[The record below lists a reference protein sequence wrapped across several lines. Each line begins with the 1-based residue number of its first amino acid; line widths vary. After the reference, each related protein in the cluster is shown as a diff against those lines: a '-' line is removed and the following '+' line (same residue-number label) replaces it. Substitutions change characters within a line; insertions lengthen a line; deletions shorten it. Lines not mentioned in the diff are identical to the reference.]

1 MRFPSAE
8 KELSALMATNLAL
21 YRKYRPVT
29 FGQVVGQSSITT
41 ALSGQVASG
50 KVSHAYLFTGT
61 RGTGKT
67 TCARIFARAICCQNP
82 QNGEPCNQCAACR
95 AILNGSALDITEIDA
110 ASNNGVDN
118 IRELRQEAVYAP
130 TELRYRVYIIDEVHM
145 LSQGAS
151 NALLKILEEPPA
163 HAVFILAT
171 TDPQKV
177 LPTIHSR
184 CQRYDFRR
192 IPAEI
197 MAAALE
203 NIAQQDGFVLD
214 HDAADVLAAM
224 GDGSMRDSISLLDRA
239 KGATFHVT
247 ADSVTEALG
256 LATEREIINIF
267 SAVLQNDAAGAIAAF
282 TDCYMTGRDLITI
295 FDNLLSLLRD
305 IYLYK
310 ATGQGDYLLS
320 RWRTRVPELAAHCT
334 AQRLEACIEA
344 INYFLSRTTRTSAKR
359 LDGEMCL
366 IKMALPDWGVP
377 QAMPAEAAQ
386 PMQPAVSAQ
395 PVQKPAPKAA
405 SKPQPA
411 PQPVSKAAP
420 MDDDGLPPWDDSDI
434 PPQDAVPVFD
444 MPVESAPIP
453 QPTYAPAPEPAPRR
467 TPESAPVRNEYEAPK
482 AQNTGNYDVLRR
494 NLDGKISS
502 AVRVYLGMAQTR
514 EQDGGIYIEV
524 PEEGLIFIGKPDV
537 MALIDE
543 AGKAAGYAFAKV
555 GKQLPKQKEDPL
567 ETIRARARDLGVP
580 VNVK

>member
-1 MRFPSAE
+1 
-8 KELSALMATNLAL
+8 MATNLAL

-82 QNGEPCNQCAACR
+82 QNGEPCNECTACR
-95 AILNGSALDITEIDA
+95 AALSGSALDITEIDA

-118 IRELRQEAVYAP
+118 IRELRSEAIYAP
-130 TELRYRVYIIDEVHM
+130 TELKYRVYIIDEVHM

-214 HDAADVLAAM
+214 HDAADILAAM

-256 LATEREIINIF
+256 LATEREIISIF
-267 SAVLQNDAAGAIAAF
+267 SSVLQNDAAGAIAAF

-310 ATGQGDYLLS
+310 ATGQSDYLLS
-320 RWRTRVPELAAHCT
+320 RWRTRVPELAQHCT
-334 AQRLEACIEA
+334 AQRLEASIEA

-377 QAMPAEAAQ
+377 QTMPAAAQ
-386 PMQPAVSAQ
+386 PAPSAQ
-395 PVQKPAPKAA
+395 PVQNIAPAAA
-405 SKPQPA
+405 PVPASAPAKTQPA
-411 PQPVSKAAP
+411 PQAAP
-420 MDDDGLPPWDDSDI
+420 VEDDGLPPWDDSDI
-434 PPQDAVPVFD
+434 PPMDAVPVFD
-444 MPVESAPIP
+444 MPIMDEPVP
-453 QPTYAPAPEPAPRR
+453 QPPVYEQPIRRSEPKPQA
-467 TPESAPVRNEYEAPK
+467 APVRMEYEAP
-482 AQNTGNYDVLRR
+482 APRAATGSYETLRR
-494 NLDGKISS
+494 NLEGKISS

-537 MALIDE
+537 LALIDE

-567 ETIRARARDLGVP
+567 ETIRTRALDLGVP
-580 VNVK
+580 VKVK

>member
-1 MRFPSAE
+1 
-8 KELSALMATNLAL
+8 MATNLAL

-82 QNGEPCNQCAACR
+82 QNGEPCNECTACR
-95 AILNGSALDITEIDA
+95 AALGGSALDITEIDA

-118 IRELRQEAVYAP
+118 IRELRSEAIYAP
-130 TELRYRVYIIDEVHM
+130 TELKYRVYIIDEVHM

-203 NIAQQDGFVLD
+203 SIARQDGFVLD
-214 HDAADVLAAM
+214 HDAADILAAM

-267 SAVLQNDAAGAIAAF
+267 SAVLQGDAAGAIAAF

-310 ATGQGDYLLS
+310 ATGQSDYLLS
-320 RWRTRVPELAAHCT
+320 RWRTRVPELAQHCT
-334 AQRLEACIEA
+334 AQRLEASIEA

-366 IKMALPDWGVP
+366 IKMSLPDWGVP
-377 QAMPAEAAQ
+377 QAMPAAAQ
-386 PMQPAVSAQ
+386 PVSPAQ
-395 PVQKPAPKAA
+395 PVQNAAPAAPAPVKA
-405 SKPQPA
+405 QPA
-411 PQPVSKAAP
+411 PQPVQAAP

-434 PPQDAVPVFD
+434 PPVDAVPVFD
-444 MPVESAPIP
+444 MPAMDEPVP
-453 QPTYAPAPEPAPRR
+453 QPPVYEQPVYEQPVRRSESKPAA
-467 TPESAPVRNEYEAPK
+467 APVRMEYEAP
-482 AQNTGNYDVLRR
+482 APQAPSGSYETLRR
-494 NLDGKISS
+494 NLEGKISS

-537 MALIDE
+537 LALIDE

-567 ETIRARARDLGVP
+567 ETIRARAHDLGVP
-580 VNVK
+580 VKVR

>member
-1 MRFPSAE
+1 M
-8 KELSALMATNLAL
+8 
-21 YRKYRPVT
+21 T

-82 QNGEPCNQCAACR
+82 QNGEPCNECTACR
-95 AILNGSALDITEIDA
+95 AALSGSALDITEIDA

-118 IRELRQEAVYAP
+118 IRELRSEAIYAP
-130 TELRYRVYIIDEVHM
+130 TELKYRVYIIDEVHM

-151 NALLKILEEPPA
+151 NALLKILEEPPV

-203 NIAQQDGFVLD
+203 SIAQQDGFVLD
-214 HDAADVLAAM
+214 HDAADILAAM

-267 SAVLQNDAAGAIAAF
+267 SAVLQGDAAGAIAAF

-310 ATGQGDYLLS
+310 ATGQSDYLLS
-320 RWRTRVPELAAHCT
+320 RWRTRVPELAQHCT
-334 AQRLEACIEA
+334 AQRLEASIEA

-366 IKMALPDWGVP
+366 IKMSLPDWGVP
-377 QAMPAEAAQ
+377 QAMPAAAQ
-386 PMQPAVSAQ
+386 PVSPAQ
-395 PVQKPAPKAA
+395 PVQNAAPAAPAPVKA
-405 SKPQPA
+405 
-411 PQPVSKAAP
+411 QPVQAAP

-434 PPQDAVPVFD
+434 PPVDAVPVFD
-444 MPVESAPIP
+444 MPAMDEPVP
-453 QPTYAPAPEPAPRR
+453 QPPVYEQPVYEQPVRRSEPKPAA
-467 TPESAPVRNEYEAPK
+467 APVRMEYEAP
-482 AQNTGNYDVLRR
+482 APQAPSGSYETLRR
-494 NLDGKISS
+494 NLEGKISS

-537 MALIDE
+537 LALIDE

-567 ETIRARARDLGVP
+567 ETIRTRARDLGVP
-580 VNVK
+580 VKVR

>member
-1 MRFPSAE
+1 
-8 KELSALMATNLAL
+8 MATNLAL

-82 QNGEPCNQCAACR
+82 QNGEPCNECAACR

-310 ATGQGDYLLS
+310 ATGQSDYLLS
-320 RWRTRVPELAAHCT
+320 RWRTRVPELAEICT

-377 QAMPAEAAQ
+377 QVIPAAA
-386 PMQPAVSAQ
+386 MQPTVPAQ
-395 PVQKPAPKAA
+395 PVQKSAAPKAV

-411 PQPVSKAAP
+411 PQPTSQAAP
-420 MDDDGLPPWDDSDI
+420 MDDDEAPPWDDSDI
-434 PPQDAVPVFD
+434 PPQNAVPVFD
-444 MPVESAPIP
+444 LPVMDAPVP
-453 QPTYAPAPEPAPRR
+453 EPPPFEPAPASAHI
-467 TPESAPVRNEYEAPK
+467 PAAAPVRKEYETPK
-482 AQNTGNYDVLRR
+482 AQPAGNYDVLRR
-494 NLDGKISS
+494 HLEGKISS

-567 ETIRARARDLGVP
+567 ETIRTRARDLGVP
-580 VNVK
+580 VRVK

>member
-1 MRFPSAE
+1 
-8 KELSALMATNLAL
+8 MATNLAL

-82 QNGEPCNQCAACR
+82 QNGEPCNECTACR
-95 AILNGSALDITEIDA
+95 AALGGSALDITEIDA

-118 IRELRQEAVYAP
+118 IRELRSEAIYAP
-130 TELRYRVYIIDEVHM
+130 TELKYRVYIIDEVHM

-203 NIAQQDGFVLD
+203 SIARQDGFVLD
-214 HDAADVLAAM
+214 HDAADILAAM

-267 SAVLQNDAAGAIAAF
+267 SAVLQGDAAGAIAAF

-310 ATGQGDYLLS
+310 ATGQSDYLLS
-320 RWRTRVPELAAHCT
+320 RWRTRVPELAQHCT
-334 AQRLEACIEA
+334 AQRLEASIEA

-366 IKMALPDWGVP
+366 IKMSLPDWGVP
-377 QAMPAEAAQ
+377 QAMPAAAQ
-386 PMQPAVSAQ
+386 PISPAQ
-395 PVQKPAPKAA
+395 PVQNAAPAAPAPVKA
-405 SKPQPA
+405 
-411 PQPVSKAAP
+411 QPVQAAP

-434 PPQDAVPVFD
+434 PPVDAVPVFD
-444 MPVESAPIP
+444 MPAMDEPVP
-453 QPTYAPAPEPAPRR
+453 QPPVYEQPVYEQPVRRSEPKPAA
-467 TPESAPVRNEYEAPK
+467 APVRMEYEAP
-482 AQNTGNYDVLRR
+482 APQAPSGSYETLRR
-494 NLDGKISS
+494 NLEGKISS

-537 MALIDE
+537 LALIDE

-567 ETIRARARDLGVP
+567 ETIRTRARDLGVP
-580 VNVK
+580 VKVR

>member
-1 MRFPSAE
+1 
-8 KELSALMATNLAL
+8 MATNLAL

-82 QNGEPCNQCAACR
+82 QNGEPCNECTACR
-95 AILNGSALDITEIDA
+95 AALGGSALDITEIDA

-118 IRELRQEAVYAP
+118 IRELRSEAIYAP
-130 TELRYRVYIIDEVHM
+130 TELKYRVYIIDEVHM

-203 NIAQQDGFVLD
+203 SIARQDGFVLD
-214 HDAADVLAAM
+214 HDAADILAAM

-267 SAVLQNDAAGAIAAF
+267 SAVLQGDAAGAIAAF

-310 ATGQGDYLLS
+310 ATGQSDYLLS
-320 RWRTRVPELAAHCT
+320 RWRTRVPELAQHCT
-334 AQRLEACIEA
+334 AQRLEASIEA

-366 IKMALPDWGVP
+366 IKMSLPDWGVP
-377 QAMPAEAAQ
+377 QAMPAAAQ
-386 PMQPAVSAQ
+386 PVSPAQ
-395 PVQKPAPKAA
+395 PVQNAAPAAPAPVKA
-405 SKPQPA
+405 QPA
-411 PQPVSKAAP
+411 PQPVQAAP

-434 PPQDAVPVFD
+434 PPVDAVPVFD
-444 MPVESAPIP
+444 MPAMDEPVP
-453 QPTYAPAPEPAPRR
+453 QPPVYEQPVYEQPVRRSEPKPAA
-467 TPESAPVRNEYEAPK
+467 APVRMEYETPAPQ
-482 AQNTGNYDVLRR
+482 APSGSYEILRR
-494 NLDGKISS
+494 NLEGKISS

-537 MALIDE
+537 LALIDE

-567 ETIRARARDLGVP
+567 ETIRTRARDLGVP
-580 VNVK
+580 VKVR